1 MRLIDAEQ
9 CPDCKECIIR
19 AYCDYTERF
28 GGECIVELILKNQ
41 PTAYDVDKVCEELES
56 AVHPYCL
63 FDVEGCDIDEV
74 CLKAD
79 MVESIVRRGGV
90 DEIL

>member
-1 MRLIDAEQ
+1 MRLIDAEKSI
-9 CPDCKECIIR
+9 DCTDCVVGDCCR
-19 AYCDYTERF
+19 AGIFKNCN
-28 GGECIVELILKNQ
+28 CIVENIFDSQ
-41 PTAYDVDKVCEELES
+41 PIAYDVDKVCEELES

-90 DEIL
+90 SD